1 MALDGAAGR
10 VSTMALSAPAEHP
23 DVRARGPATMDD
35 AHAFGGSHGDI
46 RPNLTDRP
54 VEAQLDS
61 CAVRGVLRTVHPRV
75 SDHLGAAGD
84 LLRIVGAQVVR
95 RDGTPLGGASDVLVS
110 KAALL
115 YLIDL
120 TPPGTGELQR
130 HIERDDAPVVL
141 SVGPIWLRGHAHIPV
156 GGDLET
162 YVAGALN
169 RFIPI
174 TGATVLGQEPAT
186 PRTILVNRDKLQ
198 LMLRDQ
204 A

>member
-1 MALDGAAGR
+1 
-10 VSTMALSAPAEHP
+10 MALSASAEHP
-23 DVRARGPATMDD
+23 DDRARGQPTMDD
-35 AHAFGGSHGDI
+35 AHAFGSSAGDM
-46 RPNLTDRP
+46 RPNLSERP

-61 CAVRGVLRTVHPRV
+61 CTVRGVLRTVHQRV

-84 LLRIVGAQVVR
+84 LLRIAGARVVR
-95 RDGTPLGGASDVLVS
+95 GDGTSLAGVSDVLVS

-115 YLIDL
+115 YLVDL
-120 TPPGTGELQR
+120 MPPGTGQLQR
-130 HIERDDAPVVL
+130 QIERDDAPVVL
-141 SVGPIWLRGHAHIPV
+141 CVGTVWLRGHAHIPV

-169 RFIPI
+169 PFIPI
-174 TGATVLGQEPAT
+174 TDATVLGQEPAT

-204 A
+204 P